1 MENCG
6 FSPLSDDIC
15 YMKTTNIRKFP
26 KQTTPYLKISLK
38 TQKSAWGKL
47 KEMNKNI
54 QKELES
60 TLERQ

>member
-6 FSPLSDDIC
+6 FSPLSDDIY
-15 YMKTTNIRKFP
+15 YMKTTNIQKFP
-26 KQTTPYLKISLK
+26 KQTTPNLKISLK